1 MQERTIDSDNKP
13 NYEAI
18 GRCKLLKEKIAK
30 LIIQRSE
37 SADKLSDEIMH
48 LKGHPYS
55 GEYFIPKFDI
65 DYIHKLLEKI
75 AVVNTELVQT
85 VNKFNFYCQDASEL
99 PLKFTLS
106 HRKSVRECGRAGSII
121 GMS

>member
-1 MQERTIDSDNKP
+1 MQERTIYSDNEP

-18 GRCKLLKEKIAK
+18 GRCKFLKEKIVR
-30 LIIQRSE
+30 LLIQRTE
-37 SADKLSDEIMH
+37 GANELNNEIMH

-75 AVVNTELVQT
+75 AVVDTELVQT
-85 VNKFNFYCQDASEL
+85 VNKFNSYCQDANEL

-106 HRKSVRECGRAGSII
+106 HRKSIRECGRTGSTI